1 MSKKRRLL
9 PFRGDRSLWII
20 ISVMLVISL
29 LVIYSSTV
37 SMAHKDVHGDTSYYM
52 IRQAKFILFSFI
64 VMFFVHWIDF
74 KVYAKYSRTIF
85 YVAVM
90 LVLSTFFL
98 GESRNDATRWIP
110 VPFFGRFQPSEMLK
124 MSLMVLLAVQ
134 LGQRSSI
141 ISSIPILPSF
151 SRRSWRLHPQL
162 NGDILS
168 HTTIPLVM
176 PIVVACVV
184 IFPMN
189 LSTAAMLFLVA
200 MVLFVVARVRLRE
213 IMRLVMLAVVGLSL
227 VMSVMIVF
235 KVGRAQTWL
244 SRIENYAAPIMGYQ
258 RVDNEKDGAENFQR
272 DQAQIAIASGGL
284 FGKGPGNSTQRS
296 QLPHPYS
303 DFAYAFIIEEY
314 GVMGGVVIFLLF
326 LWVFY
331 RAGVI
336 VRRCRN
342 ATTALLVMG
351 LSLSI
356 TVQAFVNMLVC
367 VGIFPVTGQPLPLIS
382 MGGSSVLFTC
392 ISFGI
397 ILSVSRQNDADE
409 LESIRIATGEALPET
424 ESELQ
429 ADALLEHPQDQY
441 EADLEAEAEAE
452 AEEEEE
458 EEAVEPIRSAPKESP
473 QAAANQVD
481 DDFPFTVVQR
491 NDNTIVTDTKVKKD
505 VIDLY

>member
-1 MSKKRRLL
+1 MRKRRLA

-20 ISVMLVISL
+20 ISAMLVISL

-37 SMAHKDVHGDTSYYM
+37 SMAHKDVAGDTSYFM
-52 IRQAKFILFSFI
+52 IRQAKFIIFSFI

-74 KVYAKYSRTIF
+74 RVYARYSRTLF
-85 YVAVM
+85 YVAVV
-90 LVLSTFFL
+90 LVISTMFV

-124 MSLMVLLAVQ
+124 VALVTLLAVQ
-134 LGQRSSI
+134 LGQRSTI
-141 ISSIPILPSF
+141 ISNIPILPALT
-151 SRRSWRLHPQL
+151 RGGWLRNPQL
-162 NGDILS
+162 NHDIFNR
-168 HTTIPLVM
+168 TTIPLVV

-189 LSTAAMLFLVA
+189 LSTAAMLFLVS
-200 MVLFVVARVRLRE
+200 MILFVVARVRMRE
-213 IMRLVMLAVVGLSL
+213 IMRLMMLGILSL
-227 VMSVMIVF
+227 TVVVTTMVVF
-235 KVGRAQTWL
+235 KVGRAETWL
-244 SRIENYAAPIMGYQ
+244 SRIENYAAPILGHQ
-258 RVDNEKDGAENFQR
+258 KVKSEKDRAENFQKE
-272 DQAQIAIASGGL
+272 QAQIAIASGGA

-314 GVMGGVVIFLLF
+314 GALGGVVIFLLF

-367 VGIFPVTGQPLPLIS
+367 VGVFPVTGQPLPLIS

-392 ISFGI
+392 IAFGM
-397 ILSVSRQNDADE
+397 ILSVSRQNDEEVENMQRPTLVVDNIEYDTQEQEDVVVEDE
-409 LESIRIATGEALPET
+409 SSVEIEVAQVEEQPVTIEKAKTSAKKKLELASEQQDE
-424 ESELQ
+424 ES
-429 ADALLEHPQDQY
+429 
-441 EADLEAEAEAE
+441 
-452 AEEEEE
+452 
-458 EEAVEPIRSAPKESP
+458 
-473 QAAANQVD
+473 
-481 DDFPFTVVQR
+481 PFTVVER
-491 NDNTIVTDTKVKKD
+491 SDTTKVTDTHIKREVTN
-505 VIDLY
+505 LYD